1 MRHQT
6 DIDKMNT
13 NRNLFFMSLPIFVE
27 LLLQLLVGNID
38 QMMVSRVSQQSV
50 ASIVNANQIMNLV
63 IIVLS
68 MASTAATVILSQYL
82 GAEDQAN
89 SSRTCMVSILMITVV
104 SLLSTLLVFAG
115 YKPLYKALRVPEEI
129 FDEASLYLL
138 IVGACI
144 TVQGLYLIF
153 SAIIRAFAMMKEV
166 MIVSIVMNVMNI
178 IGNAILING
187 WFGMPRLGAVGAAVS
202 TDISKLVGLG
212 LMILL
217 FVKRT
222 NVKLGL
228 RFLKPF
234 PVQIMKKLC
243 LLAVP
248 SGVESFSY
256 NMSQMCILGIVNSF
270 GTMVTVTKG
279 YCSIFANLAYVY
291 AMAIASATQIVLGY
305 LIGAKKIDLIQK
317 RVNATQKVALAA
329 CVGLAVLLFLGSNYI
344 FLIFTDDPEIIALGR
359 RILFIE
365 IFLEIGRAV
374 NIVMTKCLIA
384 VGDAVTPTVVG
395 VSFQWGVAFVGA
407 WVFGIIF
414 GWGLEGV
421 WVAMAIDECLRGLI
435 FAVHF
440 KKERWK
446 KVFRSVDD

>member
-82 GAEDQAN
+82 GAEDKAN

-234 PVQIMKKLC
+234 PVQIMKNSAFWRFPPVWRVSLIIC
-243 LLAVP
+243 HRCAFWELSIP
-248 SGVESFSY
+248 S
-256 NMSQMCILGIVNSF
+256 
-270 GTMVTVTKG
+270 
-279 YCSIFANLAYVY
+279 A
-291 AMAIASATQIVLGY
+291 
-305 LIGAKKIDLIQK
+305 
-317 RVNATQKVALAA
+317 
-329 CVGLAVLLFLGSNYI
+329 
-344 FLIFTDDPEIIALGR
+344 
-359 RILFIE
+359 
-365 IFLEIGRAV
+365 
-374 NIVMTKCLIA
+374 
-384 VGDAVTPTVVG
+384 
-395 VSFQWGVAFVGA
+395 
-407 WVFGIIF
+407 
-414 GWGLEGV
+414 
-421 WVAMAIDECLRGLI
+421 
-435 FAVHF
+435 
-440 KKERWK
+440 RW
-446 KVFRSVDD
+446 